1 VNFVVRNPDFDSL
14 TAGMDVMLAR
24 ARQIPGLVNVDTD
37 LKVNKPELNVSYN
50 RDRAEDLGIG
60 VADVSSTL
68 QTMLGGQRVGTFT
81 RDSKLYYVVLQLED
95 TDRATPSDMTDLY
108 IRGRDGSE
116 VKLDALASIDESV
129 GPTSLNHYDRVRS
142 FTLSAG
148 LAPGYTLGAAIDDL
162 EALADE
168 VLPRG
173 SSTALSG
180 ESRELEETGNALYFA
195 FVLALIVVYMV
206 LAAQF
211 ESLVHPFTVLLSVP
225 LAVTGA
231 LMTLLVTGSSLNLFS
246 QIGMILLVGLA
257 TKNSILLVEY
267 ANQLR
272 ERGLETTEA
281 VLEAGRIRLR
291 PILMTSVATI
301 VAMFPIAL
309 GLGAGSASRR
319 PLGYAIIGGMVF
331 ATVLTLFLVPV
342 VYVIFDSL
350 GERFRRRR
358 EGLSPVTAEGQ

>member
-1 VNFVVRNPDFDSL
+1 
-14 TAGMDVMLAR
+14 
-24 ARQIPGLVNVDTD
+24 
-37 LKVNKPELNVSYN
+37 
-50 RDRAEDLGIG
+50 
-60 VADVSSTL
+60 
-68 QTMLGGQRVGTFT
+68 
-81 RDSKLYYVVLQLED
+81 
-95 TDRATPSDMTDLY
+95 
-108 IRGRDGSE
+108 
-116 VKLDALASIDESV
+116 
-129 GPTSLNHYDRVRS
+129 
-142 FTLSAG
+142 
-148 LAPGYTLGAAIDDL
+148 
-162 EALADE
+162 
-168 VLPRG
+168 
-173 SSTALSG
+173 
-180 ESRELEETGNALYFA
+180 
-195 FVLALIVVYMV
+195 
-206 LAAQF
+206 
-211 ESLVHPFTVLLSVP
+211 
-225 LAVTGA
+225 
-231 LMTLLVTGSSLNLFS
+231 
-246 QIGMILLVGLA
+246 MILLVGLA